1 MLLEKGAHLA
11 VEHVGTLEIRG
22 MPGGGHALEARAGD
36 VLVDLVRQLGPDQ
49 AVLVAR
55 EEHGGNPRGGIAPRL
70 RGEAAEPFAKI
81 GGERRVEPG
90 DLRVEERTHG
100 MRLAE
105 RLTESRLPQH
115 GGTGRTGRGQPLA
128 QGRDVGIA
136 EIARSVGED
145 DGPKSPGRLHSAP
158 HRRPSA
164 HRLRDHRRPL
174 DPEMIEE
181 RERIGAESA
190 RPGAARY
197 VRRLPEASLVDRDAA
212 ILLREDRYLLPPAQV
227 IAARP
232 VEEQERR
239 PGAPRVLV
247 VHTQVI
253 LHHEGHIGHPLVA
266 ARTAAVSYS
275 SWNSTIVSP
284 RNVQKSDFGVST
296 TRPVFRLRQPVEPS
310 MATRSPSAMKVPVV

>member
-55 EEHGGNPRGGIAPRL
+55 EEHGGNPRGGIVLRL

-81 GGERRVEPG
+81 GGGWRVEPC
-90 DLRVEERTHG
+90 DLRVEER
-100 MRLAE
+100 
-105 RLTESRLPQH
+105 LTESRVPEH

-128 QGRDVGIA
+128 QGRDIGIA
-136 EIARSVGED
+136 EIAYGVRKD
-145 DGPKSPGRLHSAP
+145 DGPKSPGRLHSGP

-164 HRLRDHRRPL
+164 HRLRDHRSLL

-181 RERIGAESA
+181 RQRIRAESA
-190 RPGAARY
+190 RPGAARH
-197 VRRLPEASLVDRDAA
+197 VRRLPEAPLVHRDAA
-212 ILLREDRYLLPPAQV
+212 ILLREDRHLLPPAQV

-232 VEEQERR
+232 VKEQDRR
-239 PGAPRVLV
+239 PAASRVLV
-247 VHTQVI
+247 VETKAV
-253 LHHEGHIGHPLVA
+253 LHHEGHIGHPLA
-266 ARTAAVSYS
+266 AASTAAVSYS

-284 RNVQKSDFGVST
+284 RNVQKSDFGVSS

-310 MATRSPSAMKVPVV
+310 MATRLPSAMKVPVV